1 MNDPQV
7 PSDAAS
13 SAAKSNI
20 ALIGMP
26 GAGKSSVGVVL
37 AKSRGMEFLD
47 SDLLIQSQTGKL
59 LSELITEHGV
69 EGFWRIEEQIN
80 SAIDVQNHVI
90 ATGGSVIYG
99 PKAIEHLKSIGTV
112 IYLKLQLR
120 SLTRRLGSLEE
131 RGVTLKPGQRLSDLY
146 AERIPLYEA
155 AADLVID
162 CQGLSIRKVIA
173 EINRR
178 LDGESR

>member
-1 MNDPQV
+1 MSV
-7 PSDAAS
+7 PSAK
-13 SAAKSNI
+13 KSNI
-20 ALIGMP
+20 TLIGMP

-47 SDLLIQSQTGKL
+47 SDLLIQNQTGHL
-59 LSELITEHGV
+59 LSELIAEHGV
-69 EGFWRIEEQIN
+69 EGFWRIEDEIN
-80 SAIDVQNHVI
+80 SSIVVENHVI

-99 PKAIEHLKSIGTV
+99 ENAIRHLKSISTV

-120 SLTRRLGSLEE
+120 SLARRLGSLEE

-146 AERIPLYEA
+146 AERIPRYEA

-162 CQGLSIRKVIA
+162 CQGLAIRKVVA

-178 LDGESR
+178 LDEESRA